1 MCLGIP
7 GRVVEAPPGNDQL
20 AKVEVEGVRRTV
32 SVGLLE
38 DDPPR
43 PGDWVLIHVGFA
55 MAKIDEREAAMT
67 LEALRSL
74 GPPYN
79 DEIMSISQTGAPE

>member
-7 GRVVEAPPGNDQL
+7 GRVVELLSDSDQL

-32 SVGLLE
+32 SIGLLE
-38 DDPPR
+38 DDPAR

-67 LEALRSL
+67 LEALRTLGQPYGDEMAAISET
-74 GPPYN
+74 GPP
-79 DEIMSISQTGAPE
+79 G